1 MMRKLLILI
10 LLLCCGACFAA
21 PKDVVDKADK
31 CVVFIE
37 AVVKMTMSMDS
48 ETDSEEEEIFATG
61 VVTDSE
67 GTVVTSATVMDPT
80 LALQSL
86 FGGVLGSLMKF
97 DISYKSV
104 KVRFPNGE
112 RADAEIVS
120 TDKDTDTAVLRVKSL
135 PSGVVPA
142 EKGGTLDLFDDFI
155 VCARARRGDN
165 SLAAWTCTVG
175 AVLSKPRKMYYCKEL
190 DMGGKSTPGNPV
202 FTLDGKLV
210 GFVTTYINPDLR
222 MDNIRTESM
231 GMTAVNPL

>member
-21 PKDVVDKADK
+21 PKDVFDKADK

-37 AVVKMTMSMDS
+37 AVAKVTMAMDS
-48 ETDSEEEEIFATG
+48 ETESNEEEIVATG
-61 VVTDSE
+61 VVTDSD
-67 GTVVTSATVMDPT
+67 GTIVTSAMVMDPT
-80 LALQSL
+80 VALQSL
-86 FGGVLGSLMKF
+86 FGGILGSLMKLN
-97 DISYKSV
+97 ISYKSV
-104 KVRFPNGE
+104 KVRFPNGD
-112 RADAEIVS
+112 RADADIVS
-120 TDKDTDTAVLRVKSL
+120 TDKDTDTAVLKVKSL

-142 EKGGTLDLFDDFI
+142 EKGGALDLFDDFI
-155 VCARARRGDN
+155 VCAKAARGDN

-210 GFVTTYINPDLR
+210 GFVTTYINPDLT
-222 MDNIRTESM
+222 MDNIRSESM
-231 GMTAVNPL
+231 GITAVNPL